1 MLNQKTQC
9 LKLEYSNSEGPKLL
23 FFSQNIFN
31 ETLVEN
37 YLIVKRDLFVSV
49 SDGGE
54 QSISVNEA
62 LEELIPNSSIV
73 SKSYL
78 KRIAVNLLV
87 DFKNSFP

>member
-78 KRIAVNLLV
+78 KRISMNLLV
-87 DFKNSFP
+87 DF